1 MIMEAFE
8 AGVGW
13 TPNVRSASN
22 RSMEA
27 INDAVECVSRMA
39 AGDSSA
45 VAERYAAQAP
55 KPYAYALRLT
65 GNPAP
70 AEDVTQEAR
79 VVDGR
84 TAGRYRGGARVR
96 GCPVGTIKSR
106 LSYAKTRL
114 KDVLAGAGAG
124 AGEMS

>member
-39 AGDSSA
+39 AG
-45 VAERYAAQAP
+45 
-55 KPYAYALRLT
+55 
-65 GNPAP
+65 
-70 AEDVTQEAR
+70 
-79 VVDGR
+79 
-84 TAGRYRGGARVR
+84 RYRGGGRVR
-96 GCPVGTIKSR
+96 GCPVGTIKNR

-114 KDVLAGAGAG
+114 KDVFAGAGVG
-124 AGEMS
+124 AGEVL